1 MLKKFPLVLACSV
14 ALGTPVYAGSLENLI
29 QSGVLPKAPSK
40 PISSTKLLNRVV
52 DGNNETVI
60 SLTVRPA
67 YARAP
72 IHTHPVGGAA
82 CVLQGE
88 ETLYIENESPI
99 RVTAPGCYY
108 MPANKRMTAYNSG
121 NIVNMTY
128 DIFKGP
134 KGFTAINVVEKDYI
148 VQFSNQFGDQSQK
161 ADPAATS
168 HQH

>member
-1 MLKKFPLVLACSV
+1 MLKKAQLFLACTL
-14 ALGTPVYAGSLENLI
+14 ALFSPADAGTLENLI

-40 PISSTKLLNRVV
+40 PVSSTELINRVV
-52 DGNNETVI
+52 NGNDEILI

-72 IHTHPVGGAA
+72 IHTHPFGGSA

-121 NIVNMTY
+121 STTSMTY
-128 DIFKGP
+128 DIFHGP
-134 KGFTAINVVEKDYI
+134 KDFTPMNVVEKGYFL
-148 VQFSNQFGDQSQK
+148 QFSNQFRGQNQK
-161 ADPAATS
+161 DDLTTTT